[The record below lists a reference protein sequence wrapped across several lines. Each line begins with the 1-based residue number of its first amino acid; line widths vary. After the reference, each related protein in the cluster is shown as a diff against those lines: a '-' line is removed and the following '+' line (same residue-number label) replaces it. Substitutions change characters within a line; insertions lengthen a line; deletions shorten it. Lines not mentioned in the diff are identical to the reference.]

1 MSLQILKNELKADIV
16 RNIYLL
22 YGYEDYLENYYLKRI
37 INKADIKNEDFNVIF
52 QDGKD
57 LTPQNISDTLEVCPL
72 FSEKKIYIITNLPST
87 NQDALLYLKENLSE
101 VPEHTILIISLE
113 EETLVNYKDVF
124 KELAKVNGL
133 VVEFEKSKEPAL
145 CDWVLRQLK
154 SRDHYADN
162 KTIRYMLSICDNKMS
177 SLINEIDKLSNYCIN
192 PEITYREIDTVIT
205 KTLDAKVFLLTN
217 AILNGEYDKSFTILN
232 SLLKQN
238 FDEIN
243 IASSIYNAFIKLYLV
258 KASIKSRVPKS
269 TVMKDLTMKE
279 YPYKLNAVLANK
291 TDEIFIGGCIK
302 LCLEAD
308 LLLKQYYIDK
318 KFIIYKLIGDIF
330 LLERKK
336 NA

>member
-1 MSLQILKNELKADIV
+1 
-16 RNIYLL
+16 
-22 YGYEDYLENYYLKRI
+22 
-37 INKADIKNEDFNVIF
+37 
-52 QDGKD
+52 
-57 LTPQNISDTLEVCPL
+57 
-72 FSEKKIYIITNLPST
+72 
-87 NQDALLYLKENLSE
+87 
-101 VPEHTILIISLE
+101 
-113 EETLVNYKDVF
+113 
-124 KELAKVNGL
+124 
-133 VVEFEKSKEPAL
+133 
-145 CDWVLRQLK
+145 
-154 SRDHYADN
+154 
-162 KTIRYMLSICDNKMS
+162 
-177 SLINEIDKLSNYCIN
+177 
-192 PEITYREIDTVIT
+192 
-205 KTLDAKVFLLTN
+205 LTN

-279 YPYKLNAVLANK
+279 YPYKLNSILANK